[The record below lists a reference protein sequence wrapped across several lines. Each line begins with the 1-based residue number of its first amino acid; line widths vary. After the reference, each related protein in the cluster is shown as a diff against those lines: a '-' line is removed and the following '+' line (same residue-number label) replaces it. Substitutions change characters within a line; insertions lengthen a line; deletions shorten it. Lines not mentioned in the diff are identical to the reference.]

1 MQRVTNSSAW
11 HTREMRHPLVSFPI
25 LCYELLTQHT
35 SILSRIKH
43 FSRVSL
49 GASVSREMALPV
61 VGIVDDD
68 ESVRES
74 ISSR

>member
-1 MQRVTNSSAW
+1 
-11 HTREMRHPLVSFPI
+11 
-25 LCYELLTQHT
+25 
-35 SILSRIKH
+35 
-43 FSRVSL
+43 
-49 GASVSREMALPV
+49 VSREMALPV